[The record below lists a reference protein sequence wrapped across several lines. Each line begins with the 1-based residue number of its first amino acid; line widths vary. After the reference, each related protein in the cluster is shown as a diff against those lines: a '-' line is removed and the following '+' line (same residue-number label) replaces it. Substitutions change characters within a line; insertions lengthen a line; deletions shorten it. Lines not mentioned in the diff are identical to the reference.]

1 MLLRAT
7 EFGRTS
13 TAGATN
19 TGASSSADSPDGCG
33 GAGFVRR
40 LCGSFGMMWRGRDRS
55 ISSEAPRAAPES
67 SPMTS
72 PNQFQ
77 IHESCTI
84 RLRMSSHDAHYAGE
98 LVDGARMLALFG
110 DVATELLIRHDGDEG
125 LFRAYES
132 IEFLAP
138 VFAGDY
144 IEAYGEIIEVG
155 RSSRKM
161 RFEARKV
168 AGNVRKPGVP
178 ASASEMYD
186 PPIVVTRA
194 IGTCVVPIDLQR
206 KGPARI
212 EGGAPPRLP
221 EPQAKALPPH
231 VASKPLIVT
240 AAIVGAEVTRA
251 QNPHVPFT
259 PEEIAEEARRCREAG
274 ASIVHLHARTDDG
287 RSTQDKERFK
297 AIIEAIRAR
306 TDVVV
311 QVTTGGAVGM
321 SIEER
326 CQPLLLRP
334 APEMA
339 TLNCGTINFGDDVF
353 VNTRKEI
360 RDVAAR
366 IFESGAVPECEVY
379 EVGHLDEAITL
390 HKENRL
396 SPPLHVQFVLG
407 VPGAMG
413 ARESTLRFMVQE
425 LEASGIEH
433 SWGVAA
439 VGRFQRPLT
448 ELAVRMGGHARVG
461 LEDNIYLDKGVL
473 AQGSAPLVERLVKY
487 SEQMGRKV
495 ADPATTRTMLGLAGR

>member
-1 MLLRAT
+1 MT
-7 EFGRTS
+7 PPNKFQTS
-13 TAGATN
+13 
-19 TGASSSADSPDGCG
+19 
-33 GAGFVRR
+33 
-40 LCGSFGMMWRGRDRS
+40 
-55 ISSEAPRAAPES
+55 I
-67 SPMTS
+67 
-72 PNQFQ
+72 
-77 IHESCTI
+77 ESCTI

-125 LFRAYES
+125 LFRAYDS

-144 IEAYGEIIEVG
+144 IEAYGEIVEVG
-155 RSSRKM
+155 RTSRKM

-168 AGNVRKPGVP
+168 MGNVRKPGAP
-178 ASASEMYD
+178 ASASELYD

-194 IGTCVVPIDLQR
+194 SGTCVVPLDLQR
-206 KGPARI
+206 KRAEAPRL
-212 EGGAPPRLP
+212 EGGAPPRLTHT
-221 EPQAKALPPH
+221 ESKALPPH
-231 VASKPLIVT
+231 VQAKPLIVT

-259 PEEIAEEARRCREAG
+259 PDEIAEEARRCREAG
-274 ASIVHLHARTDDG
+274 ASVIHLHARTDDG
-287 RSTQDKERFK
+287 RSTQEKERYR

-306 TDVVV
+306 TDVVI

-360 RDVAAR
+360 RDVATR

-390 HKENRL
+390 HKEHRL

-461 LEDNIYLDKGVL
+461 LEDNIYLDKGVI
-473 AQGSAPLVERLVKY
+473 AQGSAPLVERLVRY
-487 SEQMGRKV
+487 ADQMGRRV
-495 ADPATTRTMLGLAGR
+495 ADPAAARTLLGLSSR